1 MKETEVR
8 GEKVWQIKDEAE
20 KNSYSKSVFSSNLHK
35 YLKSRFSKVFSIII
49 NYISLKLKGI
59 LQLLL

>member
-20 KNSYSKSVFSSNLHK
+20 KSSYSKSVFSSNLHK
-35 YLKSRFSKVFSIII
+35 FLKSRFSKVFTIKI
-49 NYISLKLKGI
+49 NYISLKLKGM